1 MPDIPPHPSTP
12 RDGWTPLKTAHC
24 SAAVSP
30 LGAILHDLT
39 FTLPD
44 GRKFAPLAEAE
55 WSGRARPEDS
65 PDLSP
70 HLAELGGEWPCV
82 PFGTSPADPQ
92 HHGFC
97 SNAAWRLDAADGGSA
112 RLSIDYPA
120 GHDIAQV
127 ARSIRLSPDSP
138 SVTFGLEITA
148 ARDCCL
154 PLGLHPIF
162 RLPEG
167 GAGVMLDWTGG
178 QQATTLPKAL
188 APLTLT
194 PVPGAQI
201 TKGGPVACLDGT
213 EFRFPA
219 EFPRQREALVQ
230 IWDCE
235 GEVALR
241 YAEEAAGVRLTWAP
255 EDLPH
260 CLLWLANPGGENPG
274 LGQFTGLGVEPVSS
288 LFDRGIAP
296 FDDSVADRAAGV
308 ALRAGEIWRTQ
319 YEISAFPLSPSV

>member
-1 MPDIPPHPSTP
+1 MA
-12 RDGWTPLKTAHC
+12 GE
-24 SAAVSP
+24 SP
-30 LGAILHDLT
+30 
-39 FTLPD
+39 
-44 GRKFAPLAEAE
+44 
-55 WSGRARPEDS
+55 
-65 PDLSP
+65 
-70 HLAELGGEWPCV
+70 
-82 PFGTSPADPQ
+82 
-92 HHGFC
+92 
-97 SNAAWRLDAADGGSA
+97 
-112 RLSIDYPA
+112 
-120 GHDIAQV
+120 
-127 ARSIRLSPDSP
+127 
-138 SVTFGLEITA
+138 
-148 ARDCCL
+148 
-154 PLGLHPIF
+154 
-162 RLPEG
+162 
-167 GAGVMLDWTGG
+167 
-178 QQATTLPKAL
+178 LPKAL
-188 APLTLT
+188 APPTLT
-194 PVPGAQI
+194 PVPGAQV

-241 YAEEAAGVRLTWAP
+241 YAGEAAGVRLTWAA

-260 CLLWLANPGGENPG
+260 CLLWLANPGGEIPG